1 MPLPRWGEIREFCLK
16 QGYEERRTD
25 HFRYQK
31 VVAANSVSGTM
42 VSFGKDG
49 LVLKP
54 GMWLRVWKRQL
65 RLASE
70 DDFWSGLVGGPIR
83 YDVPPSP
90 QAPKPL
96 PGYLVHFL
104 ASVCHYSESQIEATS
119 REEAQRMLNQHY
131 SGQLRRT

>member
-31 VVAANSVSGTM
+31 VVAANTVSGTM

-49 LVLKP
+49 LELKP

-70 DDFWSGLVGGPIR
+70 DDFWSGLAGGAVSSGGFDRADPRI
-83 YDVPPSP
+83 
-90 QAPKPL
+90 
-96 PGYLVHFL
+96 
-104 ASVCHYSESQIEATS
+104 SQIGADVAGGGGWALT
-119 REEAQRMLNQHY
+119 L
-131 SGQLRRT
+131 